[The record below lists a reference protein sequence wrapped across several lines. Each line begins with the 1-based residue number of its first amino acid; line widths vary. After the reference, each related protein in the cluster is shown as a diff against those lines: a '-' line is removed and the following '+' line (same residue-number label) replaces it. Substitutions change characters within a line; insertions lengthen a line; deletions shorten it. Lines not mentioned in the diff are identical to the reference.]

1 MTLKELS
8 VGQSAV
14 IQSVGG
20 EGALRQHFLDMG
32 IIPGAA
38 ITLVKFAPLGD
49 PIEFTIHGYNISLR
63 LADAEKIIIGKPY
76 KEKQENK
83 HSVDERRPE
92 TEHPGLGEG
101 GKYHV
106 KGSGDP
112 LPKDTTLTFVLA
124 GNQNSGKT
132 TLFNQLTGANQ
143 HVGNFPGVTVDSK
156 NGKIR
161 KYPDTEILDLPGIY
175 SLSPYSEEELISRK
189 YILDNKPHAIINIVD
204 ATNIERN
211 LYLTM
216 QLMEL
221 ERPMVIALNMMD
233 EVSGNGGEIDVNAME
248 ELLGVPVVPISAAK
262 NQGVDEL
269 ISHALH
275 IAEYQER
282 PGRNDFCDK
291 SDHGGAVHR
300 CLHGI
305 MHLIEDHAKAAGIPL
320 RFAASKLVEGDKN
333 ILDALNLDGNE
344 KDIIEKIVVQMEEE
358 RGLDRSA
365 AIADMRFSF
374 IKSLC
379 DQTVKKPKESKEHAR
394 SRKIDKILTG
404 KYTAIP
410 MFILIMA
417 AVFFLTF
424 RVIGYYMQLGLEVA
438 IDALAGAVES
448 VFSSANVNPVV
459 QSIVLDGIF
468 DGVGSVLSFIPIIIV
483 LFLFLSLLEDS
494 GYMARVAFVM
504 DKLLRK
510 IGLSGKSI
518 VPMLIGFGCTVPG
531 VMATRTL
538 PSARDR
544 KMTVLL
550 TPFMSCSAKL
560 PIYGFL
566 ASAFFGKLAW
576 LVMIAMYFIGMLVG
590 VLAALI
596 SKATIFKGEAV
607 PFVMELP
614 NYRMPSAKSVLMLM
628 WEKSKDFLKR
638 AFTVIFLATMV
649 IWFLRSFTFGMQLT
663 DDPSASMLATVAGGI
678 AVIFKPLGFG
688 DWRIVTA
695 IITGFLAKESV
706 VSTLE
711 VLGGVEILM
720 SLITPWAAFSLLVFC
735 ALYTPCVAAVASI
748 KKELGFK
755 WALGVVFGQ
764 CLIAW
769 LCAGAVSLIGFA
781 FGML

>member
-1 MTLKELS
+1 MKTFSIGGVHPNDSK
-8 VGQSAV
+8 VYSA
-14 IQSVGG
+14 
-20 EGALRQHFLDMG
+20 H
-32 IIPGAA
+32 
-38 ITLVKFAPLGD
+38 K
-49 PIEFTIHGYNISLR
+49 
-63 LADAEKIIIGKPY
+63 KIV
-76 KEKQENK
+76 E
-83 HSVDERRPE
+83 V
-92 TEHPGLGEG
+92 
-101 GKYHV
+101 
-106 KGSGDP
+106 P
-112 LPKDTTLTFVLA
+112 LPKKAIIPLVQHIGAPAKAIVQKGDKVLVGQLIAEAGGFVSAPIHSPVSGTVSKLDTTDDAWGMRV
-124 GNQNSGKT
+124 
-132 TLFNQLTGANQ
+132 
-143 HVGNFPGVTVDSK
+143 P
-156 NGKIR
+156 
-161 KYPDTEILDLPGIY
+161 
-175 SLSPYSEEELISRK
+175 
-189 YILDNKPHAIINIVD
+189 AIF
-204 ATNIERN
+204 
-211 LYLTM
+211 
-216 QLMEL
+216 
-221 ERPMVIALNMMD
+221 
-233 EVSGNGGEIDVNAME
+233 ID
-248 ELLGVPVVPISAAK
+248 
-262 NQGVDEL
+262 
-269 ISHALH
+269 
-275 IAEYQER
+275 
-282 PGRNDFCDK
+282 
-291 SDHGGAVHR
+291 
-300 CLHGI
+300 
-305 MHLIEDHAKAAGIPL
+305 
-320 RFAASKLVEGDKN
+320 VEGDEWLPVIDRTNTINSVCK
-333 ILDALNLDGNE
+333 LDS